1 MDSIP
6 WIRIQPGP
14 TFCNWIHNTGANYA
28 FFYLMICGV
37 CAGPAAGDWLLPP
50 QSSARQAG
58 HQITRR
64 AIRQIKKG
72 EQPFHI
78 NCFVCLVSA
87 RRWQR

>member
-1 MDSIP
+1 MP
-6 WIRIQPGP
+6 
-14 TFCNWIHNTGANYA
+14 
-28 FFYLMICGV
+28 FFMKFGV
-37 CAGPAAGDWLLPP
+37 CAGPAAGDRLLPP

-58 HQITRR
+58 HQVTRR

-72 EQPFHI
+72 EQQFHI